1 MLTANRSNLH
11 ETIALGRQ
19 LLANRSN
26 NNGRVLRR
34 FIDRACDDGGCRV
47 NQVFAHNGHYTE
59 MQLLALVDYAKSVA
73 QLAKSTLAP
82 EGGVFVETVYEPLAA
97 LVKNSYRLAHPPK
110 EATVAQLR
118 SMVDMVVD
126 LCVGMLP
133 FAKDANATAF
143 QDCPDYVYRGLPCSC
158 SETLWEIGGSDKAD
172 GGGGVLEWCVDPDDA
187 QQRLAMMSQFPR
199 FENLS
204 ARPWTESM

>member
-1 MLTANRSNLH
+1 MLTANRSNLK
-11 ETIALGRQ
+11 ETIILGRE
-19 LLANRSN
+19 LLANNRK

-47 NQVFAHNGHYTE
+47 NQVFAYNGHYTE
-59 MQLLALVDYAKSVA
+59 IQLLALVDYAKTVA
-73 QLAKSTLAP
+73 QLAVAP

-118 SMVDMVVD
+118 NMAEMVID

-133 FAKDANATAF
+133 FAEDPNVTAF
-143 QDCPDYVYRGLPCSC
+143 QTCPDYVYRGLPCSC
-158 SETLWEIGGSDKAD
+158 SETLWEIGGLDKAN
-172 GGGGVLEWCVDPDDA
+172 GGGGVLEWCVDQDDA
-187 QQRLAMMSQFPR
+187 QQRFAMMSQFPR

-204 ARPWTESM
+204 ARPWSESM